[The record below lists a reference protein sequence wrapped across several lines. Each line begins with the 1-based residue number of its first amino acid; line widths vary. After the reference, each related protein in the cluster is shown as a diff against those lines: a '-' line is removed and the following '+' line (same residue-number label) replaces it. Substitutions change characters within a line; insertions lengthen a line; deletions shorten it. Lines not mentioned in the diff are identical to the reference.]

1 MVHVSTPR
9 PSIGAAIGEGLGKFG
24 AGYLNEKTQ
33 QHQMKAQEKQQQS
46 QQSILQRELQQA
58 NEIYTNPDLSPEQK
72 QSYLSVALQNQPE
85 VAKQLGG
92 YLNEQIKENGR
103 NTRANAKQT
112 SSENFY
118 RSVFP
123 NRLQQQNPN
132 QQNPQQQL
140 QQQGQNPQGQAN
152 PQDQSQQQLNLN
164 DPSSWTDEEVKL
176 ASSFAGQ
183 QGEPGIIGKLAE
195 NESKIRER
203 TQANRTAK
211 EKEYFKYNEPKLSEI
226 ATKQRTLQQ
235 DAARYDRMQELFQE
249 RDKFPSPLLVGLFS
263 KEGQLNDVAYSLLSP
278 QAQEAVKLIID
289 STSGIKDTYGARVT
303 NFDLSTYLKKLPS
316 LLNSAEGR
324 DRVLRDLKI
333 INDVNQAYN
342 RGILDEFDEAG
353 GSDQIPFSVA
363 EKRFDKKHGKEINNF
378 LKEYVNPTKKD
389 FKDRPNPEQYL
400 GKKIEDVDTGEILIS
415 DGKTWK
421 LYQPEGQ

>member
-1 MVHVSTPR
+1 MVHIQRQPESWAETL
-9 PSIGAAIGEGLGKFG
+9 GEGLGNIG
-24 AGYLNEKTQ
+24 EGYFQGLNEYKQ
-33 QHQMKAQEKQQQS
+33 NQRQEQQQKQ
-46 QQSILQRELQQA
+46 QQSILQKELQEA
-58 NEIYTNPDLSPEQK
+58 DRIYNDPNTSPQQK
-72 QSYLSVALQNQPE
+72 QSLLQVALRNQPE
-85 VAKQLGG
+85 VASKLGG
-92 YLNEQIKENGR
+92 YLNEQIKESGR
-103 NTRANAKQT
+103 NSRANAKQT

-123 NRLQQQNPN
+123 NRLQPQNPN
-132 QQNPQQQL
+132 QQNSQQQF
-140 QQQGQNPQGQAN
+140 QQQGQNPQGEIN
-152 PQDQSQQQLNLN
+152 PQDQSQQPLNLN

-176 ASSFAGQ
+176 ASSFSGQ

-363 EKRFDKKHGKEINNF
+363 EKRFDKKHGKEINNL
-378 LKEYVNPTKKD
+378 LKEYVNPKQKKFD
-389 FKDRPNPEQYL
+389 NFPDPEKYL
-400 GKKIEDVDTGEILIS
+400 GIKVKNDETGEVFIS
-415 DGKTWK
+415 DGKDWK
-421 LYQPEGQ
+421 PYNSRG